1 MLYLEL
7 VRKTYQEAI
16 ALNRNINSDLRAA
29 LKSHER
35 MPLLFQ
41 NLALELEKVQAL
53 QLSKGKPPVTE
64 KTMKSLIYD
73 VTDMFISGVEAEA
86 KARYESDAQ
95 RVLKAKQEQAQ
106 NDIENT
112 ASGNVSGEFQS
123 IFEEG
128 GVIST
133 QERDIL

>member
-16 ALNRNINSDLRAA
+16 ALNRNINSDLRTA

-53 QLSKGKPPVTE
+53 QVSKGKPPVSE

-73 VTDMFISGVEAEA
+73 MTDMFISGVEAEA
-86 KARYESDAQ
+86 KSRYETDAQ
-95 RVLKAKQEQAQ
+95 KAMKAIAAQ
-106 NDIENT
+106 KVKDITET
-112 ASGNVSGEFQS
+112 AAGNVSGDFED
-123 IFEEG
+123 IFKEG
-128 GVIST
+128 GVIAT
-133 QERDIL
+133 DERDIL

>member
-16 ALNRNINSDLRAA
+16 ALNRNINSDLRSA
-29 LKSHER
+29 LRSHER